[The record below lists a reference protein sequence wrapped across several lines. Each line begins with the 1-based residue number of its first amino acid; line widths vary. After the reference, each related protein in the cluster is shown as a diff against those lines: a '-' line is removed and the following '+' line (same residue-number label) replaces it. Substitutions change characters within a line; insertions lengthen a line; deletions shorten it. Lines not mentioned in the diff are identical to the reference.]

1 MSNPIH
7 MVGGGKGGVGKT
19 IVSMALIDYLCEI
32 GQSCFLVETDTS
44 NPDVFKSYSKTV
56 PSQILNLD
64 KANGWIDLVN
74 LCDEHRDKTIVING
88 AARSN
93 DGINRYGEN
102 LRGVLQDLDRSL
114 ITFWVINMQRDSVE
128 LLKQY
133 MEVMQGTTIHVVR
146 NGMFGDEDE
155 FTLYNGSA
163 TRKAIDKQGKSLM
176 LGELAERVSQVLYN
190 DRKTI
195 AQAIAEMP
203 IGNKA
208 ELRKWREGCK
218 KMFDSVIKP

>member
-1 MSNPIH
+1 MNPIY
-7 MVGGGKGGVGKT
+7 MVGGGKGGVGKS

-32 GQSCFLVETDTS
+32 GKDCYLIETDTS
-44 NPDVFKSYSKTV
+44 NPDVFKSYGETIPSK
-56 PSQILNLD
+56 ILNLD

-93 DGINRYGEN
+93 DGVSKYGEN
-102 LRGVLQDLDRSL
+102 LRGVLTDLDRSL
-114 ITFWVINMQRDSVE
+114 ITFWTINMQRDSVE

-133 MEVMQGTTIHVVR
+133 MEVMEGTTIHVVR

-155 FTLYNGSA
+155 FALYNSSGI
-163 TRKAIDKQGKSLM
+163 RKAIEKQGKSLT
-176 LGELAERVSQVLYN
+176 LGELAERVSRVLYN

-208 ELRKWREGCK
+208 ELLRWRGECK
-218 KMFDSVIKP
+218 KMFDLVIKP

>member
-74 LCDEHRDKTIVING
+74 LCDEHQDKTIVING

-208 ELRKWREGCK
+208 ELRKWREACK
-218 KMFDSVIKP
+218 KMFDLVIKP

>member
-1 MSNPIH
+1 MNPIY

-19 IVSMALIDYLCEI
+19 IVSMALVDYLSEI

-44 NPDVFKSYSKTV
+44 NPDVFKSYGKTI

-93 DGINRYGEN
+93 DGVNRYGEN

-133 MEVMQGTTIHVVR
+133 MEVMQGTTIHVIR

-155 FTLYNGSA
+155 FTLYNSSA

-203 IGNKA
+203 TGNKS
-208 ELRKWREGCK
+208 ELRRWRMECK
-218 KMFDSVIKP
+218 KMFDLVIKS

>member
-1 MSNPIH
+1 MNPIY
-7 MVGGGKGGVGKT
+7 MVGGGKGGVGKS

-32 GQSCFLVETDTS
+32 GKDCYLIETDTS
-44 NPDVFKSYSKTV
+44 NPDVFKSYGETIQSK
-56 PSQILNLD
+56 ILNLD

-74 LCDEHRDKTIVING
+74 LCDEHRDKAIVING

-93 DGINRYGEN
+93 DGVSKYGEN
-102 LRGVLQDLDRSL
+102 LRGVLTDLDRSL
-114 ITFWVINMQRDSVE
+114 ITFWTINMQRDSVE

-155 FTLYNGSA
+155 FALYNSSGVK
-163 TRKAIDKQGKSLM
+163 KAIEKQGKSLT
-176 LGELAERVSQVLYN
+176 LGELAERVSRVLYN

-195 AQAIAEMP
+195 AQAITEMP

-208 ELRKWREGCK
+208 ELLRWRGECK
-218 KMFDSVIKP
+218 KMFNLVIKL

>member
-1 MSNPIH
+1 MNPIY
-7 MVGGGKGGVGKT
+7 MVGGGKGGVGKS

-32 GQSCFLVETDTS
+32 GKDCYLIETDTS
-44 NPDVFKSYSKTV
+44 NPDVFKSYGEAI

-93 DGINRYGEN
+93 DGVSKYGEN
-102 LRGVLQDLDRSL
+102 LRGVLKDLDRSL
-114 ITFWVINMQRDSVE
+114 ITFWTINMQRDSVE

-146 NGMFGDEDE
+146 NGVFGDEDE
-155 FTLYNGSA
+155 FALYNSSGI
-163 TRKAIDKQGKSLM
+163 RKAIEKQGKSLM
-176 LGELAERVSQVLYN
+176 LGELAERVSRVLYN

-208 ELRKWREGCK
+208 ELRRWQGECK
-218 KMFDSVIKP
+218 KMFDLVIKS

>member
-1 MSNPIH
+1 MNPIY
-7 MVGGGKGGVGKT
+7 MSGGGKGGVGKSM
-19 IVSMALIDYLCEI
+19 VSMALVDYLCEI
-32 GQSCFLVETDTS
+32 GKDCYLIETDTS
-44 NPDVFKSYSKTV
+44 NPDVFKSYGETV

-74 LCDEHRDKTIVING
+74 LCDEHLDKTIVING

-93 DGINRYGEN
+93 DGVSKYGEN
-102 LRGVLQDLDRSL
+102 LRGVLKDLDRSL
-114 ITFWVINMQRDSVE
+114 ITFWTINMQRDSVE

-155 FTLYNGSA
+155 FTLYNSSGVK
-163 TRKAIDKQGKSLM
+163 KAIEKQGKSLM
-176 LGELAERVSQVLYN
+176 LGELAERVSRVLYN

-208 ELRKWREGCK
+208 ELRRWRDECK
-218 KMFDSVIKP
+218 KMFDLVIKS

>member
-1 MSNPIH
+1 MNPIY
-7 MVGGGKGGVGKT
+7 MIGGGKGGVGKS

-32 GQSCFLVETDTS
+32 GKDCYLIETDTS
-44 NPDVFKSYSKTV
+44 NPDVFKSYGETV

-93 DGINRYGEN
+93 DGVSKYGEN
-102 LRGVLQDLDRSL
+102 LRGVLKDLDRSL
-114 ITFWVINMQRDSVE
+114 ITFWTINMQRDSVE

-155 FTLYNGSA
+155 FALYNSSGI
-163 TRKAIDKQGKSLM
+163 RKAIEKQGKSLM
-176 LGELAERVSQVLYN
+176 LGELAERVSRVLYN

-195 AQAIAEMP
+195 AKAITEMP

-208 ELRKWREGCK
+208 ELLRWRGECK
-218 KMFDSVIKP
+218 KMFDLVIKL

>member
-1 MSNPIH
+1 MQPIY
-7 MVGGGKGGVGKT
+7 MVGGGKGGVGKS
-19 IVSMALIDYLCEI
+19 IVSMAILDYLCEI
-32 GQSCFLVETDTS
+32 GKECFLIETDTS
-44 NPDVFKSYSKTV
+44 NPDVFKSYGETI
-56 PSQILNLD
+56 PAQILNLD

-93 DGINRYGEN
+93 DGVSKYGEN
-102 LRGVLQDLDRSL
+102 LRGVLKDLDRSL

-133 MEVMQGTTIHVVR
+133 MEVMEGTTIHVVR
-146 NGMFGDEDE
+146 NGLFGEANE
-155 FTLYNGSA
+155 FTLYNDSA
-163 TRKAIDKQGKSLM
+163 VRKKLEKDGKSLI
-176 LGELAERVSQVLYN
+176 LGELAERVSRVLYN

-203 IGNKA
+203 IGNLA
-208 ELRKWREGCK
+208 ELRRWRAECK
-218 KMFDSVIKP
+218 KMFDLVIKS

>member
-74 LCDEHRDKTIVING
+74 LCDEHWDKTIVING

-208 ELRKWREGCK
+208 ELRKWREACK
-218 KMFDSVIKP
+218 KMFDLVIKP